1 MRKDAV
7 ILVAED
13 DQGHFLLFERNL
25 RRSGINNKIVRFVD
39 GAQLLDFLFKRSDH
53 HRQDGVA
60 YLLVLDIRM
69 PKTDGIEVLTAIKND
84 AELMKIPVIVLT
96 TADNTKEIGVCH
108 ELGCSVYVVKPVEYD
123 AFVDA
128 SRKIGAFLNIVEI
141 PEIGKAEQ
149 KAVGK

>member
-108 ELGCSVYVVKPVEYD
+108 ELGCSSYVTKPVVYEK
-123 AFVDA
+123 FVSA
-128 SRKIGAFLNIVEI
+128 IKQLGMFLMVVQVPQLN
-141 PEIGKAEQ
+141 GMK
-149 KAVGK
+149 